1 MSNKDIVPGFDDK
14 TKRGWE
20 KGIDIRLQKVDEDPG
35 CLVLYLTG
43 YIDPHNANYFM
54 RKVAKAI
61 ESGFTRLIFH
71 LAGFNMVSDV
81 IVGSLVA
88 FLKAVQPRG
97 GDIVLT
103 ETRSCFVERP
113 S

>member
-1 MSNKDIVPGFDDK
+1 M
-14 TKRGWE
+14 
-20 KGIDIRLQKVDEDPG
+20 
-35 CLVLYLTG
+35 VLYLTG
-43 YIDPHNANYFM
+43 CIDPHNANYFM

-103 ETRSCFVERP
+103 EIRCWFVERP